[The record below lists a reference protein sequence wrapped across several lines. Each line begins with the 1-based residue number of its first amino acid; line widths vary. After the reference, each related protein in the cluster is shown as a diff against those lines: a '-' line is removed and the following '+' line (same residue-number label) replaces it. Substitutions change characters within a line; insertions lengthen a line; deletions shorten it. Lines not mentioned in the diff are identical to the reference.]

1 MTLIRTIEFYSF
13 AKIFLK
19 KAERRRRRRRRRR
32 HVIRTLCP
40 QAKVGP

>member
-1 MTLIRTIEFYSF
+1 MTLIRTIEFHSF

-19 KAERRRRRRRRRR
+19 KAERRRRRR

-40 QAKVGP
+40 QANVGP

>member
-19 KAERRRRRRRRRR
+19 KAERRRRRRRR